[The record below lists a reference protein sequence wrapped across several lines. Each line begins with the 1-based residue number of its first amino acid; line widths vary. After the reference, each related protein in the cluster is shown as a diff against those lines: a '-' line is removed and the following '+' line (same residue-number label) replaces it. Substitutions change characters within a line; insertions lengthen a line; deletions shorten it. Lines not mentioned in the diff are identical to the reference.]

1 MDKRLSIFVPVYKS
15 GTAFTKINFPSVE
28 GLEGVMVKSIECI
41 IRPKC
46 KIYEPSE
53 LNAVASLS
61 TILASNLTLVN
72 DKGQK
77 SFDRLPLGYIT
88 TTLAIGATPTQPIS
102 FNPMPINQ
110 RLNWKESFITGAG
123 SLPVDYGFLFVV
135 RYA

>member
-15 GTAFTKINFPSVE
+15 GAAVTKIRFPSVE
-28 GLEGVMVKSIECI
+28 GLDGVIIKSIECI

-53 LNAVASLS
+53 INAAASLN

-77 SFDRLPLGYIT
+77 SFDRLPIGLIT
-88 TTLAIGATPTQPIS
+88 TTLAIGGTPTQPIS
-102 FNPMPINQ
+102 FNPMPVNQ
-110 RLNWKESFITGAG
+110 KVNWKESFVTAVVSSI
-123 SLPVDYGFLFVV
+123 VDYGFLFVV